1 MPLLT
6 EPNLSGRGK
15 REDLM
20 DMIALV
26 DAKDT
31 PFTSMARKGS
41 KPGNMY
47 FRWQADQNPGPTIGG
62 VVDGTD
68 VTSGSYNNFVTGYR
82 KELANYA
89 QIFRQTVRV
98 SKLTQDIA
106 DVAGI
111 RDELS
116 DNIAKAIIAIK
127 RSMEATFTSDQY
139 GQQDQGGSTPYLTA
153 GIQAWI
159 GGDNIGT
166 GLNIGS
172 GTTTPSFVTPDAS
185 IVSGANA
192 SALTDAT
199 VQGVL
204 KSIYDQ
210 TGKYKSFDAIVGTDL
225 KRAFTALL
233 GTTALTTTAYNGVP
247 SGGGTATNLVAGA
260 TKVQTFQRDAAADT
274 FIQSVDVFQGDFGTV
289 RLHPT
294 TFLGTVRSGTPPVNT
309 TTLTNRSAYGIVLDM
324 DLVEIRYGGNV
335 AQVTALPDNGGGP
348 ARLVEAVA
356 GLVVGN
362 PLGFGKFTYT
372 AA

>member
-1 MPLLT
+1 MALLT

-127 RSMEATFTSDQY
+127 RSMEVTFTSNQQ
-139 GQQDQGGSTPYLTA
+139 GQQDDGTNPYLTA
-153 GIQAWI
+153 GVQAWI
-159 GGDNIGT
+159 GGNDVGT
-166 GLNIGS
+166 GLPIGS
-172 GTTTPSFVTPDAS
+172 SGAAGAISPSFITPATS
-185 IVSGANA
+185 IVGSGLSA
-192 SALTDAT
+192 STNLSDTV

-225 KRAFTALL
+225 KRAFTGLL
-233 GTTALTTTAYNGVP
+233 GTTGLSTISNSSNTLA
-247 SGGGTATNLVAGA
+247 AGA

-294 TFLGTVRSGTPPVNT
+294 TFLGTIVSGSYAAK
-309 TTLTNRSAYGIVLDM
+309 SAYGLVLDM
-324 DLVEIRYGGNV
+324 DLIEIRYGGNV

-348 ARLVEAVA
+348 ARLIEAVA

-362 PLGFGKFTYT
+362 PLGFGKFVYN

>member
-1 MPLLT
+1 MALLT
-6 EPNLSGRGK
+6 ERDLSGRGK

-47 FRWQADQNPGPTIGG
+47 FRWQADSNPDATIGG

-68 VTSGSYNNFVTGYR
+68 VSAYNNFVAGYR

-185 IVSGANA
+185 MVSGANA

-225 KRAFTALL
+225 KRAFTGLL
-233 GTTALTTTAYNGVP
+233 GTTGLTTISNSSNTLA
-247 SGGGTATNLVAGA
+247 AGA

-294 TFLGTVRSGTPPVNT
+294 TFIGTVSGTT
-309 TTLTNRSAYGIVLDM
+309 YNRKSAYGLVLDM

-348 ARLVEAVA
+348 ARLIEAVA

-362 PLGFGKFTYT
+362 PLGFGKFTY
-372 AA
+372 AAA

>member
-1 MPLLT
+1 MPILT
-6 EPNLSGRGK
+6 EPQLSGRGK

-26 DAKDT
+26 DARDT

-47 FRWQADQNPGPTIGG
+47 FRWQADSNPGPTIGG
-62 VVDGTD
+62 IVDGTD
-68 VTSGSYNNFVTGYR
+68 VSAYSNYVVGYR

-116 DNIAKAIIAIK
+116 DNIAKAIVALK
-127 RSMEATFTSDQY
+127 RSMEATFTSDQL
-139 GQQDQGGSTPYLTA
+139 GQADNGTVPYLTA

-172 GTTTPSFVTPDAS
+172 GTTSPSFITPANS

-199 VQGVL
+199 VQGLL
-204 KSIYDQ
+204 KSIYDV
-210 TGKYKSFDAIVGTDL
+210 TGNYKSFDAIVGTDL

-233 GTTALTTTAYNGVP
+233 GTTALTTTSTSGVT
-247 SGGGTATNLVAGA
+247 GAGA
-260 TKVQTFQRDAAADT
+260 TKVQTFQRDAAADA

-294 TFLGTVRSGTPPVNT
+294 TFMGTVTSAGVNT
-309 TTLTNRSAYGIVLDM
+309 TTYLGRSAYGLVLDM
-324 DLVEIRYGGNV
+324 SLIEVRYGGNV
-335 AQVTALPDNGGGP
+335 ANVTALPDYGGGP
-348 ARLVEAVA
+348 ARLIEAVA

-362 PLGFGKFTYT
+362 PQGLGKFTYT

>member
-1 MPLLT
+1 MALLT

-47 FRWQADQNPGPTIGG
+47 FRWQADQNPSPTIGG

-68 VTSGSYNNFVTGYR
+68 VSAYNNFVSGYR

-172 GTTTPSFVTPDAS
+172 GTTPSFVTPDAS
-185 IVSGANA
+185 MVSGGNA

-233 GTTALTTTAYNGVP
+233 GTTGLSTISN
-247 SGGGTATNLVAGA
+247 ATNTLAAGA

-294 TFLGTVRSGTPPVNT
+294 TFLGTVRSGNPVANT

-348 ARLVEAVA
+348 ARLIEAVA

-362 PLGFGKFTYT
+362 PLGFGKFTY
-372 AA
+372 AAA

>member
-1 MPLLT
+1 MPILT
-6 EPNLSGRGK
+6 EPQLSGRGK

-68 VTSGSYNNFVTGYR
+68 VSTYSNFVQGYR

-127 RSMEATFTSDQY
+127 RSMEATFTSDQL
-139 GQQDQGGSTPYLTA
+139 GQRDNGTNPYLTA
-153 GIQAWI
+153 GMLAWI
-159 GGDNIGT
+159 GGNNIGT
-166 GLNIGS
+166 ELNIGGAS
-172 GTTTPSFVTPDAS
+172 STPAGSDPSFITPNTS
-185 IVSGANA
+185 IVSGGNA

-199 VQGVL
+199 VQGML

-294 TFLGTVRSGTPPVNT
+294 TFIGTVSGTNYT
-309 TTLTNRSAYGIVLDM
+309 ARSAYGLVLDM
-324 DLVEIRYGGNV
+324 DLVEVRYGGNV

-348 ARLVEAVA
+348 ARLIEAVA